1 MGELQGTPVTL
12 HPSRKLTQFQ
22 EHFPANSDHYCKSR
36 SQLSQPAK
44 SSILNSKPYKCSKM
58 MESVPLGVP
67 VKKDIAT
74 CDIHNTIKKGIG
86 LGDQDVPSTS
96 SNTPGKGLELEKLP
110 MKRDMLSTKNTTED
124 LSFLDPKTQ
133 MKLESNIAQL
143 LLKYIERPYLK
154 TAALTPNQR
163 ENKNI

>member
-1 MGELQGTPVTL
+1 MGEPQGTPVTL

-22 EHFPANSDHYCKSR
+22 GHFPANSDHYCKSR
-36 SQLSQPAK
+36 SQLFQAAK
-44 SSILNSKPYKCSKM
+44 PSIVNSKPYKCSKM

-96 SNTPGKGLELEKLP
+96 SNNPGKGLKSRNPALRK
-110 MKRDMLSTKNTTED
+110 DTLSYMNPRRKIPS
-124 LSFLDPKTQ
+124 LTQ
-133 MKLESNIAQL
+133 TLKGSWNQTAQSS
-143 LLKYIERPYLK
+143 
-154 TAALTPNQR
+154 QR
-163 ENKNI
+163 NAGDHIRRTLRQGI